1 MAEKDKKTKKRN
13 LIIWLI
19 VIFIIVLV
27 GGGYTY
33 YRLIYLPSQNVS
45 TESDLQTA
53 SIRQGDLIL
62 RVSGAATLIASDDRT
77 FGFDINGKLLD
88 LNVAVGDQVEAGQLL
103 AQLDTSSQS
112 IALQQAQRN
121 LTELT
126 SPLAFA
132 SARQNVSS
140 LEDAVKNAHE
150 QLAYYVSPNVLY
162 WEDFRDE
169 ANAALN
175 AAKIAN
181 DEVAIAAAEANINRA
196 NLNLLNSWS
205 VYESEYVPETFIVV
219 TYEGREVIE
228 TIVEPNEETI
238 QDARDTLYYQRQ
250 RLIEAEYLVTA
261 LEEGSIPEGA
271 FGSGIAQ
278 LINAQI
284 TLNSAQDDLDATSL
298 FAPIDGKVTAIN
310 GRVGETAGTNFMT
323 IVNFDAPQV
332 EIYLDSSDWA
342 SVVVGYSVEII
353 FDALPD
359 MTFTGKVIQVEPLLV
374 QSGGSLIV
382 KGLAELDE
390 ESLSKIGVLPLSS
403 EGAVDV
409 ISGRADAAILAPVE
423 SLRDMGNGKYV
434 VFVMRDGAPTLQ
446 KVEIGLIDVFY
457 AEVLSGLK
465 VGDIV
470 TTGIVETN

>member
-77 FGFDINGKLLD
+77 LGFDINGKLLD

-390 ESLSKIGVLPLSS
+390 ESLSKIGALPLSS